1 MGAFRPHKLCRV
13 VLALLLAHCPTAAF
27 SEVTVRVDDAFTHV
41 NLSPFLQYYADE
53 SGSLSFSDIRE
64 LPGHV
69 WQTGGESIVT
79 FGFTRS
85 VYWFRFSIEGEGWEP
100 LLLSLRN
107 PGFGSIDLY
116 AMTGGDVQVL
126 RTGSQS
132 APSNRPL
139 RHRYPLLPLPEADAS
154 ETRQTFYLRAR
165 TDGSFYMPLTL
176 WSQAAFFD
184 SDDSSV
190 ALNGVYFGILVVVII
205 YNLVAFSVMQRTAL
219 AAFVGLI
226 TSFGVYQL
234 AVTGLAFESFWSRWP
249 GLLEAVPIFS
259 LTFAVLCLY
268 ALTDDVL
275 NLAGT
280 QSVARRAMQAIV
292 LAAAGCVVGYAFLS
306 FADILPVLLTMTVL
320 FSVAVLVT
328 GVRSGILGN
337 RFGFYSSVGLAPL
350 LVGHMTRAATEFNL
364 LPASFFTEHAASTG
378 LILMI
383 LMLSF
388 ILAAE
393 ARRPEGRRI
402 LPIAPEDDAT
412 PSQRRTADLEG
423 MVAERT
429 SELEN
434 ALKELSQ
441 AHEIL
446 KEINTIDSVT
456 GIKNRHYFDTI
467 FEQEWKRASREGY
480 AISLMI
486 LDIDHFKS
494 VNDTYGHL
502 AGDECLHE
510 VANTIGGVLRR
521 PADILARYG
530 GEEFVVVLPYIEN
543 ENALYL
549 AEQIRKRVDLQP
561 MQADGN
567 ELHVTI
573 SIGVSSVTPTDQD
586 DRKDLIAAADIA
598 LYEAKNTGRNKVC
611 NAGQLTVHEGSSAA
625 S

>member
-1 MGAFRPHKLCRV
+1 
-13 VLALLLAHCPTAAF
+13 
-27 SEVTVRVDDAFTHV
+27 
-41 NLSPFLQYYADE
+41 
-53 SGSLSFSDIRE
+53 
-64 LPGHV
+64 
-69 WQTGGESIVT
+69 
-79 FGFTRS
+79 
-85 VYWFRFSIEGEGWEP
+85 
-100 LLLSLRN
+100 
-107 PGFGSIDLY
+107 
-116 AMTGGDVQVL
+116 
-126 RTGSQS
+126 
-132 APSNRPL
+132 
-139 RHRYPLLPLPEADAS
+139 
-154 ETRQTFYLRAR
+154 
-165 TDGSFYMPLTL
+165 
-176 WSQAAFFD
+176 
-184 SDDSSV
+184 
-190 ALNGVYFGILVVVII
+190 
-205 YNLVAFSVMQRTAL
+205 
-219 AAFVGLI
+219 
-226 TSFGVYQL
+226 
-234 AVTGLAFESFWSRWP
+234 
-249 GLLEAVPIFS
+249 
-259 LTFAVLCLY
+259 
-268 ALTDDVL
+268 
-275 NLAGT
+275 
-280 QSVARRAMQAIV
+280 
-292 LAAAGCVVGYAFLS
+292 
-306 FADILPVLLTMTVL
+306 
-320 FSVAVLVT
+320 
-328 GVRSGILGN
+328 
-337 RFGFYSSVGLAPL
+337 
-350 LVGHMTRAATEFNL
+350 
-364 LPASFFTEHAASTG
+364 
-378 LILMI
+378 
-383 LMLSF
+383 
-388 ILAAE
+388 
-393 ARRPEGRRI
+393 
-402 LPIAPEDDAT
+402 
-412 PSQRRTADLEG
+412 